1 MGLVLIPSEVT
12 GKTKEVESV
21 LTTIVDKY
29 QNVLQV
35 VQNFSATSELDADAW
50 NALKIKVLD
59 YHQIISQ
66 GVIAAE
72 DSILADAASLSQSV
86 GTEELYEDRLREI
99 IEKLENDIEE
109 KEEKIEELEELRDNF
124 IIGLFSEACRWIDRT
139 IFSLRNEIAQINQVL
154 MVCRQKLQFLYMVES
169 STQGLF
175 DSSIQLLVAVEAAI
189 NDAGVEI
196 TGKGEMSDGN
206 WKLTLEDANAQMDK
220 KIEAF
225 IEDAMKSELQIDLKQ
240 LEEMYGEDVVNRLK
254 GIMTENGISR
264 LEEGSEQKFVEATL
278 SQMFESSVKKVDG
291 KYEYAD
297 RNGVKVHVTPDVIK
311 QKLELYSYIN
321 TAMETAD
328 WYETNIT
335 TYCHMTR
342 AEIDQAGGPSTKGG
356 RKYYTCNLPG
366 NLNGVNVGD
375 DCSSFVWAV
384 LVQNGYFDKDTERFS
399 SIGYLPGG
407 AAQDEMEAAGF
418 VWYPMT
424 EIDGEDLRRGDIL
437 VKNGHVEIFYAYE
450 EKSGYELAL
459 SWGNVPLKGLPTRKG
474 ETIENIDKE
483 YEGIWRLE
491 Q

>member
-1 MGLVLIPSEVT
+1 MGLVLIPSEVM
-12 GKTKEVESV
+12 GKAKEVESV

-29 QNVLQV
+29 QEVLQV
-35 VQNFSATSELDADAW
+35 VQNFSDTSELDADAW

-72 DSILADAASLSQSV
+72 DSILADTAVLANSV
-86 GTEELYEDRLREI
+86 GTEELYEDRLRDMI
-99 IEKLENDIEE
+99 KRLEDDIEE
-109 KEEKIEELEELRDNF
+109 KEEQIKELEELRDNYIF
-124 IIGLFSEACRWIDRT
+124 RLFSEVCIQINRM
-139 IFSLRNEIAQINQVL
+139 IFSLRNEIATINQIL
-154 MVCRQKLQFLYMVES
+154 MLYRQKLQFLYMVEN
-169 STQGLF
+169 STQALF
-175 DSSIQLLVAVEAAI
+175 DNSIQLLFAVEAAI

-196 TGKGEMSDGN
+196 TGQGERSDGN
-206 WKLTLEDANAQMDK
+206 WKLTLEDANALMDK

-225 IEDAMKSELQIDLKQ
+225 IENAIKSELQIDIEK

-264 LEEGSEQKFVEATL
+264 LEEGSEQKFLEVTL
-278 SQMFESSVKKVDG
+278 SQMFESPVKKVDG
-291 KYEYAD
+291 KYEYVD
-297 RNGVKVHVTPDVIK
+297 RNGVKVHVTPDMIE
-311 QKLELYSYIN
+311 QKFELYSYIN

-342 AEIDQAGGPSTKGG
+342 AEIDLAGEPSTRGG

-384 LVQNGYFDKDTERFS
+384 LVQNGYFDKDTDRFS

-418 VWYPMT
+418 VWHPMT
-424 EIDGEDLRRGDIL
+424 EVDGEDLRKGDIL
-437 VKNGHVEIFYAYE
+437 VKNGHVEIFYGFDE
-450 EKSGYELAL
+450 TSGYELAL
-459 SWGNVPLKGLPTRKG
+459 SWGTVPKRGLPATKG
-474 ETIENIDKE
+474 EKVDDIDEE
-483 YEGIWRLE
+483 YTGIWRLE